1 MEKATAEIVINL
13 NEKQTI
19 VELTQLLAPFKSDVY
34 IVNRSGG
41 NVVEANVKSF
51 LGLVS
56 LRIGNGNR
64 VTVRAE
70 GSDAQEALNKVVQ
83 FLT

>member
-1 MEKATAEIVINL
+1 MEKHTAEITINL

-34 IVNRSGG
+34 LVNRSGG
-41 NVVEANVKSF
+41 NVVEANVKSL

-56 LRIGNGNR
+56 LRIGNGDR
-64 VTVRAE
+64 VTLRAE
-70 GSDAQEALNKVVQ
+70 GSDAEEALGKVVQ
-83 FLT
+83 FLS